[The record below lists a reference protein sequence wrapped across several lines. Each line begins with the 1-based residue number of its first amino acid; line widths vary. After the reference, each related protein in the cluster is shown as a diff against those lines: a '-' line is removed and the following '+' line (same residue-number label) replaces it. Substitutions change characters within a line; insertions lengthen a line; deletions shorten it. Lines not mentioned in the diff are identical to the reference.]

1 MRVWRAAWINI
12 LDGIRS
18 SNHRCDSGP
27 QGLCK
32 FDLVD
37 EGKQAYARV
46 QFEMGRGVTVKV
58 FRKAFVLL
66 ELLSLALVF
75 ASSGS
80 AAMKLRM
87 GIAGLTNEYIAVWV
101 AKELGRFKEQGIELE
116 LITFSGGSTML
127 QAALA
132 GELSVVFVGGVFVQA
147 NRGGADLVT
156 VATPIDTFPYQLVV
170 KSSIQR
176 PEQLEGKKLGIS
188 RFGTASEIGLRM
200 ALKKVGLDPEKSR
213 VTIMQVGGQTDRF
226 TALRSGVV
234 DGSLFAAP
242 FTGAARKLGFNVLLD
257 MKRLGLLFPQQ
268 NIVARKSFVEKN
280 EALIEALV
288 KAYIAGIRDAK
299 IEKEKTIQ
307 IMARYLRMDQVKDR
321 ELLEDAQSE
330 VAGLLHKKPYPSV
343 EGIKVAL
350 GQYSR
355 ELIDPGRFIDDRFVR
370 KIDESGFID
379 SLYP

>member
-1 MRVWRAAWINI
+1 
-12 LDGIRS
+12 
-18 SNHRCDSGP
+18 
-27 QGLCK
+27 
-32 FDLVD
+32 
-37 EGKQAYARV
+37 
-46 QFEMGRGVTVKV
+46 
-58 FRKAFVLL
+58 
-66 ELLSLALVF
+66 
-75 ASSGS
+75 
-80 AAMKLRM
+80 
-87 GIAGLTNEYIAVWV
+87 
-101 AKELGRFKEQGIELE
+101 
-116 LITFSGGSTML
+116 
-127 QAALA
+127 
-132 GELSVVFVGGVFVQA
+132 
-147 NRGGADLVT
+147 
-156 VATPIDTFPYQLVV
+156 
-170 KSSIQR
+170 
-176 PEQLEGKKLGIS
+176 LGIS

-226 TALRSGVV
+226 TALRSGAV

-268 NIVARKSFVEKN
+268 NIVARKSFIEKN

-355 ELIDPGRFIDDRFVR
+355 EPIDPGRFINDRFVR
-370 KIDESGFID
+370 KIDESKFID